1 MAETSNPTKRRRG
14 SPVKYEMPPPIPD
27 TAENV
32 LKAIF
37 AGPPAKEWDYLKGT
51 DRDKP
56 KNAKKPIVHG

>member
-1 MAETSNPTKRRRG
+1 MPADEGTGKHKRRR
-14 SPVKYEMPPPIPD
+14 PVKYEMPPPIPD

-37 AGPPAKEWDYLKGT
+37 AGPPSKQWDYLKGT

-56 KNAKKPIVHG
+56 QKPTVHG